1 MATGGFTNGVL
12 HCLAI
17 AHAAGVPW
25 TLDDFE
31 RVRQRTRVLCDFKP
45 SGRYVAVD
53 LHRGGV
59 PQVMTMLLAHG
70 LIHDECM
77 TI

>member
-1 MATGGFTNGVL
+1 MATGGSTNGVL
-12 HCLAI
+12 HWLAI

-31 RVRQRTRVLCDFKP
+31 RVRQRTRVLRDLKP

-53 LHRGGV
+53 LHR
-59 PQVMTMLLAHG
+59 AAA
-70 LIHDECM
+70 CRR
-77 TI
+77 